1 MRSTNP
7 TTIPNANTGAGDNPL
22 LDYPCVE
29 TGVWTPIPK
38 APPKHNSHRLKLK
51 EIDPKESKTVK
62 ERGSM
67 TFHAVGCS
75 GCFENPHP
83 GLIIGNAMATQ
94 ADDPK
99 VYGGDSRA
107 TTPSFFYHL
116 GDVVYKAESQTA
128 PPKKAKD
135 LDKDEKKLYA
145 TQFFAQYDR
154 YKPNIFA
161 IPGNH
166 DSKSSQ
172 HGGHSAS
179 THFLDNF
186 CDLKR
191 RPSPDGGGNWRKTM
205 KQPYPYWL
213 LQTPVAYI
221 IGLATN
227 DLNGGQL
234 DDPMGSGEPQYQW
247 FVDTLDAIK
256 AENQAR
262 SLAQKAAP
270 KAVLLALHYPPFS
283 GSANFAQRGNP
294 NLGPTPRP
302 NPRSGMLLP
311 LGMILHRAFHQTQ
324 QYPDAVLSAHAH
336 LYQRITYTLGSG
348 RQIPYVIAGSGGH
361 GPVEK
366 LTRTCWEKPVPVPS
380 TPFDVVLPP
389 GLTIPAGDKVQV
401 VSFNQEDFGFLRVT
415 VNAQSRNLTGEFFAT
430 SYNSKDHKGTPPK
443 RKDCFILDL
452 DHHTLQ

>member
-1 MRSTNP
+1 MPKATP
-7 TTIPNANTGAGDNPL
+7 GAGANSL

-38 APPKHNSHRLKLK
+38 ALPKDTSHRLKLK

-75 GCFENPHP
+75 GCFEDPHP
-83 GLIIGNAMATQ
+83 GLIVGNAMAAQ

-99 VYGGDSRA
+99 VYGGASGA
-107 TTPSFFYHL
+107 NTPSFFYHL
-116 GDVVYKAESQTA
+116 GDIVYKAEPPTA

-135 LDKDEKKLYA
+135 PGKDEEKLYA
-145 TQFFAQYDR
+145 TQFFKQFDR

-166 DSKSSQ
+166 DSKMSKQ
-172 HGGHSAS
+172 GGRSES
-179 THFLDNF
+179 TRFLDNF

-191 RPSPDGGGNWRKTM
+191 RRSLDGEGNWRKTM

-234 DDPMGSGEPQYQW
+234 DDPMGPGEPQYQW
-247 FVDTLDAIK
+247 LEATLNAIK
-256 AENQAR
+256 AESQVR
-262 SLAQKAAP
+262 LLHLKAAP
-270 KAVLLALHYPPFS
+270 RAVVLALHYPPFS
-283 GSANFAQRGNP
+283 GSANFAQRGDP

-302 NPRSGMLLP
+302 NPRTGMLLP
-311 LGMILHRAFHQTQ
+311 LGMILHRAFHRTQ
-324 QYPDAVLSAHAH
+324 QYPDAVLCAHAH
-336 LYQRITYTLGSG
+336 LYQRITYTLGGG

-366 LTRTCWEKPVPVPS
+366 LTRTCWEKPVPVPA
-380 TPFDVVLPP
+380 TPFDVVRPP
-389 GLTIPAGDKVQV
+389 GMTIPAGDKVQV
-401 VSFNQEDFGFLRVT
+401 VSYNEEDFGFLRVT
-415 VNAQSRNLTGEFFAT
+415 VNAQARTLTGEFFAS
-430 SYNSKDHKGTPPK
+430 SYKPTVHKGTRPTC
-443 RKDCFILDL
+443 KDHFVLDL
-452 DHHTLQ
+452 DGHALR